1 MESIYLMQS
10 ASNCVSVYTRDSTN
24 TPFVPFVRMAE
35 KPLVDLKRNDFVALK
50 KAFKELESCANN
62 GNGEDDLSDV
72 PLKDLPGLQYTIV
85 NVTQEDRASARA
97 MGVLLSNNSHV
108 VVLRE
113 AVSDAVG
120 ALIPSA
126 VGHRDIVR
134 DRSQAEESLVDSS
147 NPNFLN

>member
-1 MESIYLMQS
+1 MHSQHYQTVL
-10 ASNCVSVYTRDSTN
+10 SNCVSVYTRDSTN

-85 NVTQEDRASARA
+85 NVYKKYTT
-97 MGVLLSNNSHV
+97 M
-108 VVLRE
+108 
-113 AVSDAVG
+113 
-120 ALIPSA
+120 
-126 VGHRDIVR
+126 
-134 DRSQAEESLVDSS
+134 
-147 NPNFLN
+147 